1 MGVHFL
7 MRTLEKKMGVHLRTL
22 KVRLTPQAYLE
33 KKKKRKKFDK
43 TNLNCFLRLKNLKID
58 KTHFQQ

>member
-1 MGVHFL
+1 MKRHSIRL
-7 MRTLEKKMGVHLRTL
+7 KAYLGVHLRTL

-33 KKKKRKKFDK
+33 KKKKKFDK